1 MAGAVTRNT
10 WSDYNLWH
18 YSPFST
24 LGGAINLTELSK
36 GLPIN
41 LIINVL
47 RKMAEGM
54 EHIHEDQNNIQ
65 IAHWKE
71 SLEIFHCLF
80 ESFVR
85 YYSLK
90 SV

>member
-1 MAGAVTRNT
+1 
-10 WSDYNLWH
+10 
-18 YSPFST
+18 
-24 LGGAINLTELSK
+24 
-36 GLPIN
+36 
-41 LIINVL
+41 
-47 RKMAEGM
+47 MAEGM